1 MIDRRG
7 FIIATGMTAL
17 AASRVFGANEKIR
30 LGLIGA
36 GQRMKG
42 LIDCADKAA
51 PCEIAAVSDVYG
63 PHRDLFKE
71 RSGGLA
77 TAHLDYR
84 EVLDNKD
91 VDAVIIASPD
101 HWHLRMALDAIAAG
115 KDVYLESRSPT
126 ISRKARCSPKRCV
139 PASRF
144 CNAECS
150 SAVGRTSATPSIWFR
165 EEV

>member
-1 MIDRRG
+1 
-7 FIIATGMTAL
+7 MTAL

-77 TAHLDYR
+77 TTHLDYR
-84 EVLDNKD
+84 EVL
-91 VDAVIIASPD
+91 A
-101 HWHLRMALDAIAAG
+101 
-115 KDVYLESRSPT
+115 T
-126 ISRKARCSPKRCV
+126 
-139 PASRF
+139 
-144 CNAECS
+144 
-150 SAVGRTSATPSIWFR
+150 RTSMQ
-165 EEV
+165 